1 MLFDLYEL
9 KSRYELE
16 YELDDSDANLTILS
30 KEIFNI
36 TSKLYS
42 LYIEKQVIRFHHK
55 ANNNREMYV
64 DFQNVSENT
73 WFRSEA
79 EIKEIL
85 YRPKVKGQ
93 FQKQFSINKGLAYF
107 GIKEPNDDEDNKK
120 YLQLIY
126 LFYIIN
132 YFAFPNKNIFKM
144 LSKDHESYLIT
155 YDEGLEQGIYL
166 SFILANL
173 LNDKYLYQFIYKMKE
188 MSQLM
193 GMVSQKLLEIDYQQD
208 YKKTY
213 NYFET
218 AIQNSVKN
226 IRNVNNDFEGVV
238 EEAIDY
244 FHHYAMHSYTQ
255 DLLLNLIQNEDMFK
269 FEELKIKPYESWKQ
283 KYVLLDDLDAFL
295 YSDEVYSFC
304 RQTNNKI
311 EVRDKIK
318 FIQSASVN
326 FLKKLIDYDREW
338 MESYNETQNGL
349 VIEMRHNQ
357 MTIYALKIA
366 VIIKTYN
373 DLTNKMKMRIT
384 SQNKKQLIPLRTLLS
399 GQGWSD
405 NVFPPTLAIRIFLLA
420 AQSQYLNAICT
431 YDYYD
436 EFYNQ
441 FLFPEILSVKI
452 FSATYQFQHYNEAK
466 QFLILIMQYI

>member
-16 YELDDSDANLTILS
+16 YELGDYDANLNILS

-42 LYIEKQVIRFHHK
+42 LYIEKEVVRFHHK
-55 ANNNREMYV
+55 ANNNRDVYV

-93 FQKQFSINKGLAYF
+93 FQKQFSINKGLEYF
-107 GIKEPNDDEDNKK
+107 GVKEPIDEKDNKK
-120 YLQLIY
+120 YLQLMY
-126 LFYIIN
+126 LFYIVN

-144 LSKDHESYLIT
+144 LSKNHKSYLTT
-155 YDEGLEQGIYL
+155 YDEGLEQGVYL

-173 LNDKYLYQFIYKMKE
+173 LNGKYLYQFVYKMKE

-193 GMVSQKLLEIDYQQD
+193 DMVSQRLLDIDYQHE
-208 YKKTY
+208 YKRTY
-213 NYFET
+213 DYFET
-218 AIQNSVKN
+218 AIQNSIKN
-226 IRNVNNDFEGVV
+226 IEDVNDNFEGVV
-238 EEAIDY
+238 EDAIDY

-255 DLLLNLIQNEDMFK
+255 DLLLNLIQNEDMFR
-269 FEELKIKPYESWKQ
+269 FNQLEVKPYESWKQ
-283 KYVLLDDLDAFL
+283 KYVSLDGLDDFL

-304 RQTNNKI
+304 RQTKNKI

-338 MESYNETQNGL
+338 MESGYEKQEGL
-349 VIEMRHNQ
+349 VIEIRHNQ
-357 MTIYALKIA
+357 
-366 VIIKTYN
+366 
-373 DLTNKMKMRIT
+373 
-384 SQNKKQLIPLRTLLS
+384 
-399 GQGWSD
+399 
-405 NVFPPTLAIRIFLLA
+405 
-420 AQSQYLNAICT
+420 
-431 YDYYD
+431 
-436 EFYNQ
+436 
-441 FLFPEILSVKI
+441 
-452 FSATYQFQHYNEAK
+452 
-466 QFLILIMQYI
+466 

>member
-16 YELDDSDANLTILS
+16 YELGDYDANLNILS

-42 LYIEKQVIRFHHK
+42 LYIEKEVVRFHHK
-55 ANNNREMYV
+55 ANNNRDVYV

-93 FQKQFSINKGLAYF
+93 FQKQFSINKGLEYF
-107 GIKEPNDDEDNKK
+107 GVKEPIDEKDNKK
-120 YLQLIY
+120 YLQLMY
-126 LFYIIN
+126 LFYIVN

-144 LSKDHESYLIT
+144 LSKDHKSYLTT
-155 YDEGLEQGIYL
+155 YDEGLEQGVYL

-173 LNDKYLYQFIYKMKE
+173 LNGKYLYQFVYKMKE

-193 GMVSQKLLEIDYQQD
+193 DMVSQRLLDIDYQHE
-208 YKKTY
+208 YKRTY
-213 NYFET
+213 DYFET
-218 AIQNSVKN
+218 AIQNSIKN
-226 IRNVNNDFEGVV
+226 IEDVNDNFEGVV
-238 EEAIDY
+238 EDAIDY

-255 DLLLNLIQNEDMFK
+255 DLLLNLIQNEDMFR
-269 FEELKIKPYESWKQ
+269 FNQLEVKPYESWKQ
-283 KYVLLDDLDAFL
+283 KYVSLDGLDDFL

-304 RQTNNKI
+304 RQTKNKI

-338 MESYNETQNGL
+338 MESGYEKQEGL
-349 VIEMRHNQ
+349 VIEIRHNQ
-357 MTIYALKIA
+357 MMIYALKIA

-373 DLTNKMKMRIT
+373 DLINKMKVRIS
-384 SQNKKQLIPLRTLLS
+384 SQNKKQLIPLCTLLS
-399 GQGWSD
+399 GQGWLD
-405 NVFPPTLAIRIFLLA
+405 NIFPPTLAIRIFLLA
-420 AQSQYLNAICT
+420 AHSQYLNAICSH
-431 YDYYD
+431 DYYD
-436 EFYNQ
+436 EFYDQ
-441 FLFPEILSVKI
+441 FLFPEILNMKI
-452 FSATYQFQHYNEAK
+452 FNATYQFEHYNEAK
-466 QFLILIMQYI
+466 QFLILVMQYI